1 MRCAYRTTTIVVLLA
16 TCVGCKSPT
25 TSICDMP
32 QNRHFW
38 QGTEVSWGGEII
50 DVMAPPH
57 GGGIYFTDY
66 RCGAAIELDPDV
78 ISSLYS
84 SSDQLSVH
92 LAVAEFHIN
101 GRLSY
106 RDGHVVLRP
115 KSLKQ
120 ASPWAVD
127 EAFDAYMKKRRFTL
141 IEEGIIR
148 SPAD

>member
-1 MRCAYRTTTIVVLLA
+1 MGYGYRTTTTIVLLA
-16 TCVGCKSPT
+16 TCVGCRSPS

-38 QGTEVSWGGEII
+38 QGMEVSWCGEII

-66 RCGAAIELDPDV
+66 RCGEAIEFDPDV
-78 ISSLYS
+78 VPFLYS
-84 SSDQLSVH
+84 STDELSVH
-92 LAVAEFHIN
+92 TAVAEFHIS

-115 KSLKQ
+115 KV
-120 ASPWAVD
+120 A
-127 EAFDAYMKKRRFTL
+127 
-141 IEEGIIR
+141 
-148 SPAD
+148 

>member
-1 MRCAYRTTTIVVLLA
+1 MGYAYRTTTIVILLM
-16 TCVGCKSPT
+16 TCVGCISPT

-32 QNRHFW
+32 QNRPFW
-38 QGTEVSWGGEII
+38 QGTEVSWSGQII

-66 RCGAAIELDPDV
+66 RCGETIELDPYV
-78 ISSLYS
+78 ISLLYS
-84 SSDQLSVH
+84 STDAPSVH
-92 LAVAEFHIN
+92 TAVAEFHIS

-106 RDGHVVLRP
+106 RNGHVVLRP

-127 EAFDAYMKKRRFTL
+127 EAFAAYMRKRQSTL
-141 IEEGIIR
+141 IDKGIIR
-148 SPAD
+148 IPSE